1 MTDNE
6 RLEDL
11 DKHHYCT
18 LTYRIH
24 VKTDRETGNIVS
36 ATIGSVELQNNPAA
50 YLHDQAGH
58 YLRDMLDYL
67 RNYVTVP
74 PELRKS

>member
-1 MTDNE
+1 MNDDE

-24 VKTDRETGNIVS
+24 VKTDRETGNVVS
-36 ATIGSVELQNNPAA
+36 ATIGSVELQNNPAP
-50 YLHDQAGH
+50 YIHENSVSYINH
-58 YLRDMLDYL
+58 MLDYI
-67 RNYVTVP
+67 RTYITIP
-74 PELRKS
+74 KELRVK